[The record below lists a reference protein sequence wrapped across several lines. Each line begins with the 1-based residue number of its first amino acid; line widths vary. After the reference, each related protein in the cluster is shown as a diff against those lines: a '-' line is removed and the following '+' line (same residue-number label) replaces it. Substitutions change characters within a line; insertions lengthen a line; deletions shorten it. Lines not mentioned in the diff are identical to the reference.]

1 MTTQTDTQTAG
12 TVQSITVYLTREQID
27 ALNLAAARL
36 GMTAP
41 EMLKRAMIAEVKNR
55 SAALMA

>member
-12 TVQSITVYLTREQID
+12 TVQNITVYLTREQID

-55 SAALMA
+55 PAALMA

>member
-1 MTTQTDTQTAG
+1 MTTGTDKQTAG
-12 TVQSITVYLTREQID
+12 TVRPCMVNLTREQID

-41 EMLKRAMIAEVKNR
+41 EMLSRAVIAEVKNR
-55 SAALMA
+55 PAALMA